1 MGAMTRVSSHLTA
14 LSAANCELT
23 VVARRARTLA
33 VGAALAIALVA
44 AALLASAPAGA
55 AGPYPDLGSCSV
67 FPAPPASLSPRAP
80 SLPTEAA
87 WNQNI
92 SKAPRAKNS
101 SKVIAY
107 IDANGG
113 GAIHPDFGS
122 PREYGFPYAVV
133 GAGAKKL
140 PIHYTAYGSE
150 SSPGPF
156 PIPANAPVEGGA
168 HAEGD
173 RHVLVVDR
181 ADCKLFELYDAHYA
195 ATPKP
200 HWDADAGV
208 EWNLRSAALRPDGWT
223 SADAAGLPIFPGLV
237 RYQEAAA
244 GHVDHAIRV
253 TMDSTRNAWIHPAS
267 HCAGDTDSGAA
278 PPMGL
283 RLRLKKDYPL
293 GGMGTAARA
302 IAVAMKEYG
311 LIVADNGSNWYIS
324 GTSDKRWDDEELDAL
339 KAVPGSAFEVVR
351 SAASVHAC

>member
-1 MGAMTRVSSHLTA
+1 MTRPR
-14 LSAANCELT
+14 LSVAA
-23 VVARRARTLA
+23 A
-33 VGAALAIALVA
+33 AALAL
-44 AALLASAPAGA
+44 AALTVALIAGGTAGA
-55 AGPYPDLGSCSV
+55 APSGGDLGSCSV
-67 FPAPPASLSPRAP
+67 FPAPPASTSPTAP
-80 SLPTEAA
+80 SLGTEAA

-92 SKAPRAKNS
+92 SKAPRAADS
-101 SKVIAY
+101 AQVIAY
-107 IDANGG
+107 IDSHGG
-113 GAIHPDFGS
+113 DAIHPDFGS
-122 PREYGFPYAVV
+122 PREYGFPYLVV

-156 PIPANAPVEGGA
+156 PIPTNAPIEGGA

-173 RHVLVVDR
+173 RHVLVVDKST
-181 ADCKLFELYDAHYA
+181 CKLFELYNAHPRSK
-195 ATPKP
+195 PKP

-208 EWNLRSAALRPDGWT
+208 EWDLDSAKLRPDGWT

-237 RYQEAAA
+237 RYEEAAA

-283 RLRLKKDYPL
+283 RLRLKKGYGV
-293 GGMGTAARA
+293 GGMGPAAKA

-324 GTSDKRWDDEELDAL
+324 GSSDKRWDDEELDAL
-339 KAVPGSAFEVVR
+339 KAIPGSAFEVVR
-351 SAASVHAC
+351 SAAGVHAC